1 MKQHLLFALLV
12 GLQPLTAPAQG
23 PLPPPPG
30 APGPTMKSLDQ
41 LDAKLEKRIP
51 ISSIPF
57 DITKPGSYYLTQNV
71 SGAAPGI
78 VAKVSGVTIDLNGFT
93 ITGPGKNLPGT
104 GSGIV
109 GLNDTV
115 VRNGRISDFGD
126 DGVHLGGAGV
136 MENLDIVNIGGACIT
151 AGEQSRVLHCRVGS
165 GNLGIAIGPSSLV
178 DSCTSIGNTGANP
191 AAGILLGSYG
201 TVSNSISSYN
211 VGDGISVANGDA
223 VTNCV
228 AANNTG
234 GGIVAAA
241 GSKVNGCTSRSNK
254 GTGISVG
261 NGSSVKQC
269 TVTDSGNDGIR
280 AVNSCVILE
289 NNVVGN
295 VLIANN
301 AGIHLTGTN
310 NSAATRLE
318 SNEVSLA
325 NPGIQVDSGA
335 NLIIKNTV
343 AGGLFVTSPYRIAS
357 GNVLRVVN
365 TPFSGAFDGTNGG
378 DGLGSTDPWANFTH

>member
-1 MKQHLLFALLV
+1 MNIYQSSARLAALL
-12 GLQPLTAPAQG
+12 LPLSALAQG
-23 PLPPPPG
+23 PLPPPG
-30 APGPTMKSLDQ
+30 APGPTMKTLDQ

-93 ITGPGKNLPGT
+93 ITGPGKGLTGT

-109 GLNDTV
+109 GLEDTV

-136 MENLDIVNIGGACIT
+136 LENLDIVNIGGACIT
-151 AGEQSRVLHCRVGS
+151 AGEQSRVLHCRVGN
-165 GNLGIAIGPSSLV
+165 GNLGIALGPSSLV
-178 DSCTSIGNTGANP
+178 DACTSIGNTGASP
-191 AAGILLGSYG
+191 AAGIILGSYG

-211 VGDGISVANGDA
+211 VGDGISVANSDA

-228 AANNTG
+228 VANNTG

-241 GSKVNGCTSRSNK
+241 GSKVNESTSRSNK

-261 NGSSVKQC
+261 SSSTVKRC

-280 AVNSCVILE
+280 AANSCVILE
-289 NNVVGN
+289 NNVAGN
-295 VLIANN
+295 ALIANN

-310 NSAATRLE
+310 SGAANRLE
-318 SNEVSLA
+318 SNEVILA
-325 NPGIQVDSGA
+325 NPGIQVDSSG

-343 AGGLFVTSPYRIAS
+343 ASGFFVTSPYRIAN
-357 GNVLRVVN
+357 GNNLRVVAAP
-365 TPFSGAFDGTNGG
+365 TSGPFDGNSGG
-378 DGLGSTDPWANFTH
+378 NGLGSTDPWANFTY